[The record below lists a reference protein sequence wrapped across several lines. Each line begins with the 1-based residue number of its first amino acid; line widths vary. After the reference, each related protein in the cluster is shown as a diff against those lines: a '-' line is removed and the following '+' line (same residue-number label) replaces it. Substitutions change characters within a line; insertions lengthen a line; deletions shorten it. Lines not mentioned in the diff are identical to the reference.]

1 MVYLV
6 FIVVRHSTADYLN
19 RLPETPAAQERES
32 AATPAMDAAQMKEI
46 SDRVTDYLQTSK
58 AYTNPELSLA
68 MLSVATGISTNNI
81 SRSINGYLHRNFLD
95 FVNGMRIEEAKR
107 LLLELNTDHTVESIY
122 PDCGFSSDRSFFR
135 TFKKVEGI
143 SPDMW
148 RKNNA

>member
-1 MVYLV
+1 
-6 FIVVRHSTADYLN
+6 
-19 RLPETPAAQERES
+19 
-32 AATPAMDAAQMKEI
+32 MKEI

-95 FVNGMRIEEAKR
+95 LVNGMRIEEAKR

-122 PDCGFSSDRSFFR
+122 PDCGFRSRSAFYAS
-135 TFKKVEGI
+135 FKKYERV
-143 SPDMW
+143 SPDRW
-148 RKNNA
+148 RRDNASYSKP